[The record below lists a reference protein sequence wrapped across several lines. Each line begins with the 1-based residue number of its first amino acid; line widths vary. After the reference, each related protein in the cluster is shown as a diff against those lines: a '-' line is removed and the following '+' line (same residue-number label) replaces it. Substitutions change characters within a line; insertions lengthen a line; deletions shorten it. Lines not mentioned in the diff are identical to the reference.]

1 MFGGFGGYGSV
12 GASIPS
18 LSDDNAPSPYRQVG
32 EARRGKGANRR
43 RGNKRPTPYD
53 RPNTRPEQQR
63 SYANVAGENLPQQ
76 QLRRP
81 NPPQPPANSAAVI
94 SDLPPGTARTYPQ
107 HKEQQLQRQEETAEA
122 LRQSGLAL
130 RNAQNPL
137 PPRDRPL
144 TRHNDSAVTQGFEKQ
159 VRLDATGLVMQ
170 TGPVKV
176 IHLLT
181 LK

>member
-32 EARRGKGANRR
+32 EARGKGANRR
-43 RGNKRPTPYD
+43 RGNRRPKPYD
-53 RPNTRPEQQR
+53 RPNRQPEPR
-63 SYANVAGENLPQQ
+63 SYANVVSESLPQQ

-81 NPPQPPANSAAVI
+81 NPPQPAPSATDSRPVI
-94 SDLPPGTARTYPQ
+94 PPGTAPTYALHRQ
-107 HKEQQLQRQEETAEA
+107 QQLQRQKETGDA
-122 LRQSGLAL
+122 LRQAALAL
-130 RNAQNPL
+130 QNSQAPL
-137 PPRDRPL
+137 PPRDRPP

-176 IHLLT
+176 IHIFA